1 MIKKTLDTAK
11 KTGMD
16 AAKTASKRVIQ
27 KNAEANGDLIGNK
40 QLIKLLQQVNQKKTK
55 KVTFHQKKDNKLLVT
70 INCFEHKT

>member
-27 KNAEANGDLIGNK
+27 KNAEANGDLIGDK
-40 QLIKLLQQVNQKKTK
+40 QLIKLLQ
-55 KVTFHQKKDNKLLVT
+55 
-70 INCFEHKT
+70 